1 MRANLVWY
9 FWSFSGRINRQEFWL
24 GYIGLVVVALLVMR
38 PLQTI
43 VFSSLRPRSGPWDRD
58 ALEFAL
64 ALPKLIL
71 PMMMLWPFAAIF
83 VKRMHD
89 INLAAWWLL
98 LVPVAAVATSA
109 VQGGWNFPLWISLG
123 ILGLVPGTRGI
134 NRFGD

>member
-1 MRANLVWY
+1 MRANLIWY

-38 PLQTI
+38 PLESI
-43 VFSSLRPRSGPWDRD
+43 VLSSLRPRSGPWDRD
-58 ALEFAL
+58 ALEYAL

-71 PMMMLWPFAAIF
+71 PIVMLWPFAAIF
-83 VKRMHD
+83 VKRLHD

-98 LVPVAAVATSA
+98 LFPAAAVAASA
-109 VQGGWNFPLWISLG
+109 VQSDWNFGFWLSLG
-123 ILGLVPGTRGI
+123 LLGLVPGTRGI